1 MENADEWLWLHKYM
15 SGKKGVPVLECA
27 SHDCI
32 QWAMT
37 KLCCRVKYV

>member
-15 SGKKGVPVLECA
+15 SGVPVLECA